1 MKRMNVLLV
10 SSILALSVGVLPAC
24 GGSSESGAGSSAGSS
39 SAAEAGSNE
48 QTQAEAA
55 PAEDQQPAQ
64 PDDAA
69 DVEKYLSI
77 QMGSSYQDVAAIM
90 GSEGEVTS
98 QSSVADSTTTIYSWD
113 VKGFGSMNVTVQD
126 DVVVGKAEI
135 GLGGGDD
142 VKVTYDQY
150 QQVATGMSYD
160 EVCAV
165 FGGKGELV
173 SQSSLL
179 GITDDIYM
187 WSGTDL
193 GANCT
198 ISFQDGAVSS
208 MSQFGLE

>member
-1 MKRMNVLLV
+1 MET
-10 SSILALSVGVLPAC
+10 APA
-24 GGSSESGAGSSAGSS
+24 SEQDA
-39 SAAEAGSNE
+39 
-48 QTQAEAA
+48 QAEAQ
-55 PAEDQQPAQ
+55 ED
-64 PDDAA
+64 DSA

-77 QMGSSYQDVAAIM
+77 QMGSSYQDVVAIM
-90 GSEGEVTS
+90 GSEGKVSSQTS
-98 QSSVADSTTTIYSWD
+98 VGDSNTTLYEWD

-126 DVVVGKAEI
+126 DVVVGKAEM

-150 QQVATGMSYD
+150 QQGTTGMSYD

-173 SQSSLL
+173 TQSSLM
-179 GITDDIYM
+179 GITSDIYM

-208 MSQFGLE
+208 MSQYGLE

>member
-1 MKRMNVLLV
+1 MKKMNVLVMSAL
-10 SSILALSVGVLPAC
+10 LALSMSVLPAC
-24 GGSSESGAGSSAGSS
+24 GGSSEGGAGSSAGSA
-39 SAAEAGSNE
+39 AAEAGSSE
-48 QTQAEAA
+48 QGEAA
-55 PAEDQQPAQ
+55 AAATEEQQA
-64 PDDAA
+64 DDAA

-77 QMGSSYQDVAAIM
+77 QMGSSYQDVVAIM
-90 GSEGEVTS
+90 GSEGKVSSQTS
-98 QSSVADSTTTIYSWD
+98 VGDSTSTIYEWD
-113 VKGFGSMNVTVQD
+113 VKGFGSMNVTIQD
-126 DVVVGKAEI
+126 EVVVGKAEM

-179 GITDDIYM
+179 GITDDLYM

-198 ISFQDGAVSS
+198 ITFQDGAVTS
-208 MSQFGLE
+208 MSQYGLE